1 MKRSH
6 WHDFHLRDA
15 PVAVFLTAFLLLILA
30 ASAVSVMTP
39 WR

>member
-6 WHDFHLRDA
+6 LHDFHLHDA

-30 ASAVSVMTP
+30 ASAICEMAP